1 MIWIYTLAMK
11 TKTFAILSAHLL
23 LVTASLLVLIGAPLA
38 YAKGTY
44 DDGYNKAKFD
54 FLHHKSYDD
63 SCHTDGTQYKLGYS
77 EEWNTLNGWLG
88 NR

>member
-1 MIWIYTLAMK
+1 MK
-11 TKTFAILSAHLL
+11 IKSFAILSAQLI

-38 YAKGTY
+38 YATVPY
-44 DDGYNKAKFD
+44 DDGYKTAKFD

-63 SCHTDGTQYKLGYS
+63 SCPTDCTQYKLGYS
-77 EEWNTLNGWLG
+77 EAWNTLNGWLG